1 MEITALDAA
10 DFYRVLDERQDPS
23 LVYFTTPG
31 CGACRRLGQMLQ
43 GGVLDVEHLRVFEVQ
58 AEQAYGLLEELEVF
72 HLPALFLY
80 AQGDCVGPVHAPLHL
95 EAVEQAIRALL

>member
-1 MEITALDAA
+1 MAQVYGQVESLT
-10 DFYRVLDERQDPS
+10 RVLRGLAQVGHKGLS
-23 LVYFTTPG
+23 
-31 CGACRRLGQMLQ
+31 RLDQVLQ
-43 GGVLDVEHLRVFEVQ
+43 LRTEVEE
-58 AEQAYGLLEELEVF
+58 AYGLLEELEVF